1 MSRAANFAAGDSL
14 NLLCWTCPAGGDWAC
29 RSLAFFVPGNRR
41 QFTPL
46 LCPLCRL
53 SDWPRSRCS
62 FQRYPARLMHPRLA
76 TVWFGIVARMCVSI
90 SAMRL
95 GICGQWAM
103 VRLALP
109 SRHAALREQPQSGAL
124 CTRRPTTRSRSSP
137 PSIWSLAEPQINVLA
152 GYVAGFPA
160 WAYSTRI
167 LLAEKVAGWWT
178 CSKNRWEAGTR
189 IKCVLLEAA
198 VPTAQVAFVP
208 STDRACGK
216 GSSCDGHSNIA
227 DWRALLR
234 RLNDKMHGHSRSG
247 YRSTSLRHNLRG

>member
-1 MSRAANFAAGDSL
+1 MFPFSAIQRGLCILVSRRFGSVSL
-14 NLLCWTCPAGGDWAC
+14 PECAF
-29 RSLAFFVPGNRR
+29 RSLP
-41 QFTPL
+41 
-46 LCPLCRL
+46 
-53 SDWPRSRCS
+53 
-62 FQRYPARLMHPRLA
+62 
-76 TVWFGIVARMCVSI
+76 
-90 SAMRL
+90 
-95 GICGQWAM
+95 ICGQWAM

-109 SRHAALREQPQSGAL
+109 SRLAALREQPQSGAL

-208 STDRACGK
+208 SIDRACGK
-216 GSSCDGHSNIA
+216 GGSCDGHSNIA

-234 RLNDKMHGHSRSG
+234 RLNDKDARSFA
-247 YRSTSLRHNLRG
+247 